1 VSVLVDTS
9 VWVDYLRG
17 EDTRATRGLRDV
29 LRRPDSVCM
38 TEPVAMELL
47 AGATDEMML
56 GRLEKL
62 TTGLPSLG
70 VDQALDFRAAAAIYR
85 GCRQAG
91 RTVRNLSNCL
101 IAAVAIRHGV
111 AVLHKD
117 ADYESIAAV
126 SPLEEES
133 LR

>member
-1 VSVLVDTS
+1 

-17 EDTRATRGLRDV
+17 EDIRATRGLRDV
-29 LRRPDSVCM
+29 LRTRPDSVCM
-38 TEPVAMELL
+38 TEPVAVELL
-47 AGATDEMML
+47 EGATDEMML

-62 TTGLPSLG
+62 TTGLPSLE

-91 RTVRNLSNCL
+91 RTVGNLSDCL

-117 ADYESIAAV
+117 ADYESIASV

>member
-1 VSVLVDTS
+1 
-9 VWVDYLRG
+9 
-17 EDTRATRGLRDV
+17 
-29 LRRPDSVCM
+29 M
-38 TEPVAMELL
+38 TELVAMELL
-47 AGATDEMML
+47 EGATDEMML

-62 TTGLPSLG
+62 TTGLPSLE

-85 GCRQAG
+85 GCQQAG
-91 RTVRNLSNCL
+91 RTVGNLSDCL

-117 ADYESIAAV
+117 ADYESIASV